1 LPETVIKITDL
12 SKSYGKFE
20 AVKGISFEIFRG
32 EIFSILGHNGAG
44 KTTTLEIIEGQR
56 TRTSGTVQVLGM
68 DPETK
73 RAEISQRVGI
83 LPQDF
88 NFLELIN
95 CGEAVDFYIKSLNAK
110 DSVDGILER
119 VDLLDKKRSLIK
131 NLSGGEKHKLGLG
144 LALVN
149 DPEILFLD
157 EPTTGLDPV
166 ARRSVWK
173 VIERLKGSGKSIIL
187 TTHYLEEAQKLADR
201 VCIMD
206 RGMITITAT
215 PDEIIHKYGKGSVLR
230 LSFSDPDMKAFLK
243 LGMKHRRSGDF
254 IEIDISTMDEFFSI
268 IDRFKEIKISPENL
282 TLTRDTLE
290 DIFID
295 LMGADGNES

>member
-1 LPETVIKITDL
+1 LPETVIKISDL
-12 SKSYGKFE
+12 RKSYGNFE

-56 TRTSGTVQVLGM
+56 NRTSGNVEILGL
-68 DPETK
+68 DPETG
-73 RAEISQRVGI
+73 RTEIIKHLGI

-95 CGEAVDFYIKSLNAK
+95 CGEAIDFYIKAMGAK
-110 DSVDGILER
+110 DTVDGILNR

-131 NLSGGEKHKLGLG
+131 DLSGGEKHKLGLG

-173 VIERLKGSGKSIIL
+173 VIEKLRGSGKSIVL
-187 TTHYLEEAQKLADR
+187 TTHYLEEAQRLADR

-206 RGMITITAT
+206 RGRITITGT
-215 PDEIIHKYGKGSVLR
+215 PDEIIQKYGRGSVLR
-230 LSFSDPDMKAFLK
+230 LSLDKPDMEAFLR
-243 LGMKHRRSGDF
+243 LEIPYRRTGDYV
-254 IEIDISTMDEFFSI
+254 EIDVPSMEQFFLLIDTFKAASI
-268 IDRFKEIKISPENL
+268 TVNNL

-290 DIFID
+290 DIFIE
-295 LMGADGNES
+295 LMGGIADEP

>member
-1 LPETVIKITDL
+1 MPETVIKITDL
-12 SKSYGKFE
+12 RKSYGKFE
-20 AVKGISFEIFRG
+20 AVKGISFEIYRG

-56 TRTSGTVQVLGM
+56 NRSSGQVEVLGM
-68 DPETK
+68 DPET
-73 RAEISQRVGI
+73 RRTEILQHVGI

-95 CGEAVDFYIKSLNAK
+95 CGEAIDFYIKSLNAR
-110 DSVDGILER
+110 DTVDGILER
-119 VDLLDKKRSLIK
+119 VDLLDKKGSLIK

-173 VIERLKGSGKSIIL
+173 IIEKLKGSGKSIIL

-206 RGMITITAT
+206 RGIITITAT

-230 LSFSDPDMKAFLK
+230 LSFDEADMNGFLS
-243 LGMKHRRSGDF
+243 LGMQHRRSGDF
-254 IEIDISTMDEFFSI
+254 IEMDISSMDEFFSI
-268 IDRFKEIKISPENL
+268 VDRFKEAQISPQNL

-295 LMGADGNES
+295 LMGGDTNEA